1 MWAKAFF
8 RRLAALTRK
17 EFYQLLRDKSS
28 MLLGI
33 VMPVVLILLIGY
45 GMSLDVKN
53 VPVAVVLEDHSPTA
67 RQAVSFVTGSEYFSR
82 YMCSLCR
89 RRSRGC

>member
-33 VMPVVLILLIGY
+33 VMLSAVEAFSLSEHDRKTSFIG
-45 GMSLDVKN
+45 DV
-53 VPVAVVLEDHSPTA
+53 
-67 RQAVSFVTGSEYFSR
+67 
-82 YMCSLCR
+82 
-89 RRSRGC
+89 

>member
-17 EFYQLLRDKSS
+17 EFYQLQRDKSS

-33 VMPVVLILLIGY
+33 VMPVVLILLIY
-45 GMSLDVKN
+45 LIVRHRDKKRKKKQ
-53 VPVAVVLEDHSPTA
+53 L
-67 RQAVSFVTGSEYFSR
+67 SER
-82 YMCSLCR
+82 KEKTENDEK
-89 RRSRGC
+89 